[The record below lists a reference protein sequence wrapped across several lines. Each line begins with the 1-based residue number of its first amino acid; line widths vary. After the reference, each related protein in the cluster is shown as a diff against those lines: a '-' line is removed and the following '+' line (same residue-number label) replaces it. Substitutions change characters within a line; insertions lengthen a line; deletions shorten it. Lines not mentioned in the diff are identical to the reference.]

1 MVAKRKT
8 VDCLWLSFPFLLLGK
23 ELPAPPF
30 MSACAWLDFLTKA
43 DDLVG
48 IRNNIACSCKG
59 FIIGQGEGCAIA
71 FFIFS
76 VGLRCM
82 PNIKQLATTILQ
94 KQLFWQD
101 YVSFIQLP
109 MLMFALVLMR
119 LLVPASLKLT
129 LTSLLSDTTT
139 NFGVRKRTC
148 IRWVMFLVSDFLE
161 HIKRNLAKKIS
172 L

>member
-1 MVAKRKT
+1 
-8 VDCLWLSFPFLLLGK
+8 
-23 ELPAPPF
+23 
-30 MSACAWLDFLTKA
+30 
-43 DDLVG
+43 
-48 IRNNIACSCKG
+48 
-59 FIIGQGEGCAIA
+59 
-71 FFIFS
+71 
-76 VGLRCM
+76 
-82 PNIKQLATTILQ
+82 
-94 KQLFWQD
+94 
-101 YVSFIQLP
+101 